1 MLIMKNIDVNFDFTT
16 DTPRYWENFWEKD
29 NILGGG
35 GNDPDTASKTLRL
48 YHRVLWSKLLP
59 NGDIMSLSSGT
70 GANYLT
76 WNDISFGSDSIM
88 ASFRY
93 VKYRKMLQEVANT
106 LPNYKLFIET
116 FLRKSYTIGGS
127 IIFPKDNSINRA
139 RGLNPFIKDRWDL
152 TLECIRRYYNN
163 ESSPLSETLVKNEKF
178 FSLFV
183 DFRGYIDFFYLQDC
197 VSKDYNSVNFWI
209 GSGDFDGAPL
219 PKTVEEYMQWISKQL
234 DFLAKRNERIRKDLK
249 NKG

>member
-1 MLIMKNIDVNFDFTT
+1 MKTIDVNFDFTT

-35 GNDPDTASKTLRL
+35 GNDPDAASKTLQT
-48 YHRVLWSKLLP
+48 YHQILWSKALP
-59 NGDIMSLSSGT
+59 NGKKISLSTGA

-76 WNDISFGSDSIM
+76 WEDFRFGSDSII

-93 VKYRKMLQEVANT
+93 VRYRHILEEVANT
-106 LPNYKLFIET
+106 MPNYKEYIEL

-139 RGLNPFIKDRWDL
+139 RGCNPYIRDRWDL

-163 ESSPLSETLVKNEKF
+163 ENSPLYEVLEKNKKF
-178 FSLFV
+178 FDLFCDFKGYV
-183 DFRGYIDFFYLQDC
+183 DFFFLQDC
-197 VSKDYNSVNFWI
+197 VSSDYNKVDSWVGKGN
-209 GSGDFDGAPL
+209 FDGYPL
-219 PKTVEEYMQWISKQL
+219 PKTVEEYKQWIENQL
-234 DFLAKRNERIRKDLK
+234 NFISKRNKKIENSIKK
-249 NKG
+249 